1 MTNTSKRSYKINI
14 KKPVYCVVTA
24 DTPEGTTYGDV
35 KSLGEA
41 QQAQVT
47 AVSST
52 GQLYGDGAIVD
63 SSSKLTGLTVV
74 LSTTKIPVEAI
85 AEIFNYTVTDGVVQV
100 KAGDQ
105 ANYIAIGYEV
115 EQTTGDSEYV
125 WLLKGRPQPL
135 SSDVSQSE
143 QNVNYSTDQL
153 TVDFVKRISDDMLQ
167 YYADAANADF
177 TAEQA
182 AAWFLTGPSSIV
194 TPEEP

>member
-14 KKPVYCVVTA
+14 KNPVYCVVTA
-24 DTPEGTTYGDV
+24 DTSEGTTYGDV

-63 SSSKLTGLTVV
+63 SSSKLTGLTLV

-85 AEIFNYTVTDGVVQV
+85 ADIYGYTVTSGVVQ
-100 KAGDQ
+100 KRAGQQ
-105 ANYIAIGYEV
+105 ANYIAVGYEV
-115 EQTTGDSEYV
+115 EQTTGDSEYI

-135 SSDVSQSE
+135 NDDVSQSE
-143 QNVNYSTDQL
+143 QNVNYSTDQIL
-153 TVDFVKRISDDMLQ
+153 LILSEEYLMRCLSIMQMQLMLISQLHR
-167 YYADAANADF
+167 
-177 TAEQA
+177 
-182 AAWFLTGPSSIV
+182 LLHGSIRDRLA
-194 TPEEP
+194 